1 MGGRGYA
8 EQKAHYIKTWAILC
22 GLLLVSI
29 VGPEVGAVTGIAVIT
44 LITAFGVAG
53 YKAWLVVKHFMH
65 LTEEPPIIWYILT
78 VCLVFLGM
86 FFAGVS
92 PDVMNHEGT
101 RWENVA
107 AKQAVIDGVAAGEA
121 SGGHGHGHGDAHGDD
136 HGEAHG
142 DDHGEAHGKEHDDG
156 HDEKGH

>member
-1 MGGRGYA
+1 MAGKSY
-8 EQKAHYIKTWAILC
+8 EDSVNHYWKIYLTLV
-22 GLLLVSI
+22 GLLFVSI
-29 VGPEVGAVTGIAVIT
+29 VGPEVGAVTGITIIT

-65 LTEEPPIIWYILT
+65 LTDEPPIIWYIQI

-86 FFAGVS
+86 FFAGVA

-121 SGGHGHGHGDAHGDD
+121 AGAHGHGHGHGDDHGDGHGDGHGDD
-136 HGEAHG
+136 HG
-142 DDHGEAHGKEHDDG
+142 DDHGDKEH
-156 HDEKGH
+156 